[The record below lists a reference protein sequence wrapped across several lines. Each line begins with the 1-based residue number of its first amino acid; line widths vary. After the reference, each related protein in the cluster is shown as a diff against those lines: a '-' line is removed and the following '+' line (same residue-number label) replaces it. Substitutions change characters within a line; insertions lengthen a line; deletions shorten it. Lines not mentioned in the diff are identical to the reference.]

1 MSEDVGMINISHFA
15 EFDVEGPDAADL
27 LEYICVAKVGG
38 DTPVGKGIYTH
49 FLDAKGGVRADLTVL
64 RLAQDHYRVIDGA
77 DAGHRDLTW
86 VRRMAQDRGANVKVT
101 DTTTQYGGL
110 GVWGPNARATIQ
122 KIADDPAAWSPEN
135 FPFAAI
141 RELKIA
147 GVPVLAF
154 RISYVGE
161 QGWELHFKY
170 DDGLAL
176 WDALYAAGVTPV
188 GVETYANSRRMEK
201 SLRLQNA
208 DLLTEYNL
216 FECDLARPKVKAADF
231 HGKAAHLQFRERA
244 QQPAMLCT
252 LVMTNNIDRHG
263 VARYPVGSCPVMDPA
278 TGATL
283 VDALGRRSYTTSIAY
298 GPTLGKNIA
307 LAYLPQAWCEVGRE
321 LQIQYFA
328 DVYPVRVEAVGY
340 RPLYDPENVKPRS

>member
-1 MSEDVGMINISHFA
+1 V
-15 EFDVEGPDAADL
+15 V
-27 LEYICVAKVGG
+27 
-38 DTPVGKGIYTH
+38 
-49 FLDAKGGVRADLTVL
+49 
-64 RLAQDHYRVIDGA
+64 DGA

-86 VRRMAQDRGANVKVT
+86 LRRMAQDRGANVKIT
-101 DTTTQYGGL
+101 DTTTTYGCL

-122 KIADDPAAWSPEN
+122 KIADDPAAWTHEA
-135 FPFAAI
+135 FPFAAL
-141 RELKIA
+141 RDLKIA

-170 DDGLAL
+170 EDGLAL
-176 WDALYAAGVTPV
+176 WDALYAQGVTPV
-188 GVETYANSRRMEK
+188 GVETYANSRRVEK

-231 HGKAAHLQFRERA
+231 HGKAAHLAFRTRE

-252 LVMTNNIDRHG
+252 LTMTSNLDSTG
-263 VARYPVGSCPVMDPA
+263 VARYPLGNLPVMDPA

-283 VDALGRRSYTTSIAY
+283 VDALGRRSFTTSITF
-298 GPTLGKNIA
+298 GPTIGKNIA
-307 LAYLPQAWCEVGRE
+307 LAYLPMDYCQVGRE
-321 LQIQYFA
+321 LQVQYFA
-328 DVYPVRVEAVGY
+328 DVYPVQVAAVGY
-340 RPLYDPENVKPRS
+340 APLYDPENAKPRS

>member
-1 MSEDVGMINISHFA
+1 MTEDVGMINVSHFA

-38 DTPVGKGIYTH
+38 DTPVGKGVYTH

-64 RLAQDHYRVIDGA
+64 RLGQDHYRIVDGA

-86 VRRMAQDRGANVKVT
+86 VRRMAQDRGANVKIT
-101 DTTTQYGGL
+101 DTTTEYGCL

-122 KIADDPAAWSPEN
+122 KIADEPDQWTNEA
-135 FPFAAI
+135 FPFAALRNLTI
-141 RELKIA
+141 Q

-176 WDALYAAGVTPV
+176 WDALYALGVTPV

-201 SLRLQNA
+201 SLRLQNG

-216 FECDLARPKVKAADF
+216 FEADLARPKVKAADF
-231 HGKAAHLQFRERA
+231 HGKEAHMQFREREH
-244 QQPAMLCT
+244 QPAYLCT
-252 LVMTNNIDRHG
+252 LVMTHNLDSEG
-263 VARYPVGSCPVMDPA
+263 VARYPVGNLPVMDPTA
-278 TGATL
+278 GNSL
-283 VDALGRRSYTTSIAY
+283 IDSKGRRSYTTSIAY

-307 LAYLPQAWCEVGRE
+307 LAYLPYEYCQVGCE
-321 LQIQYFA
+321 LQVQYFA
-328 DVYPVRVEAVGY
+328 DVYPVTVQAVGY
-340 RPLYDPENVKPRS
+340 AALYDPQNTKPRS